1 MSLGSLD
8 SKGHNLSTTISVKR
22 VGEKIGMHIPVKGYK
37 MPSKLLWNVI
47 IQAYGCEV
55 HREETELSKM

>member
-1 MSLGSLD
+1 MFTNVSVERSGETINMRINGHKLPPKSLW
-8 SKGHNLSTTISVKR
+8 K
-22 VGEKIGMHIPVKGYK
+22 
-37 MPSKLLWNVI
+37 VI